1 MMAILI
7 LWMYVRTAA
16 PAVEETVPPAKPC
29 VPEGTI
35 GNDAPTPSREAS
47 PEDSPKIGTSSV
59 DAAANRRT
67 ARKLAPA
74 PAREASPEDS
84 PEIGTSSVEAA
95 ANRRTVP
102 ISGTSSGEAAARR
115 RTAGRNPAPKTGTNP
130 ANRRPLS
137 INAVRGLSRGSSLV
151 GKPFLIF

>member
-1 MMAILI
+1 MHPIATEKMKGKNSDEATVRRSSCLFMMAILI

-47 PEDSPKIGTSSV
+47 PEDSPK
-59 DAAANRRT
+59 
-67 ARKLAPA
+67 
-74 PAREASPEDS
+74 
-84 PEIGTSSVEAA
+84 IGTSSVEAA

-137 INAVRGLSRGSSLV
+137 INAVRGLSRGNSLAD
-151 GKPFLIF
+151 KPFLIF

>member
-59 DAAANRRT
+59 
-67 ARKLAPA
+67 
-74 PAREASPEDS
+74 
-84 PEIGTSSVEAA
+84 EAA

-115 RTAGRNPAPKTGTNP
+115 RTAGRNPAPKPGHNP
-130 ANRRPLS
+130 ANRRPLN

>member
-59 DAAANRRT
+59 EAAANRRT
-67 ARKLAPA
+67 ARKSAPA

-84 PEIGTSSVEAA
+84 PEIGTSSD
-95 ANRRTVP
+95 
-102 ISGTSSGEAAARR
+102 EAAARR

>member
-59 DAAANRRT
+59 EAAANRRT
-67 ARKLAPA
+67 ARKSAPA

-84 PEIGTSSVEAA
+84 PEIGTSSD
-95 ANRRTVP
+95 
-102 ISGTSSGEAAARR
+102 EAAARR
-115 RTAGRNPAPKTGTNP
+115 RTAGRNPATTQQT
-130 ANRRPLS
+130 AAR
-137 INAVRGLSRGSSLV
+137 
-151 GKPFLIF
+151 